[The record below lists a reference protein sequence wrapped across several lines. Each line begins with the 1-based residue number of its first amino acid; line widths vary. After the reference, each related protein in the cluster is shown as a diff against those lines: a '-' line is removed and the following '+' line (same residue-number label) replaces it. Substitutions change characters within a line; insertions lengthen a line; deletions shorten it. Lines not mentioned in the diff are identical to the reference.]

1 MLRLEGLGYTYP
13 SAAAA
18 TLSEVSLRLQPGTL
32 TLLTGPSGCGK
43 STLLRLAAG
52 LSQRH
57 GQGRVT
63 GRALVGAVPVET
75 LAPAERARRLAF
87 VSQEPGDQLLTG
99 SLGDELAFGMESAGF
114 DPAEI
119 NAALSPAL
127 LRVGL
132 PGDPERSTRAL
143 SSGQAQRLVVAAAM
157 VAGAKLL
164 LLDEPLAMLDPAG
177 AAELMR
183 QLRAACDEGAAA
195 LLVEHR
201 LEQCLPFADTLVIL
215 GEDGVVLAQGA
226 ARPLSPALEAVME
239 RLGLDAPELW
249 RLGRLVSP
257 TPVDR
262 LQRRA
267 GRSPPPS
274 PVFTPTGPPA
284 LQAGPLRH
292 RYDRAAPLALDVSS
306 LKLYPGERVALVG
319 GNGAG
324 KSTLLLALR
333 GALPA
338 GPVSTSGRIVHVPQ
352 DPDLSLLCETVAEEL
367 ALGPAEAGLGGELL
381 LARVRRAAEAFGVDG
396 LLHMAPQAL
405 SRGQRQRVAVAAAVA
420 TAPAVLALDEPT
432 AGQDSASLERLM
444 LGLRAFPG
452 ALLFATHDLRLT
464 LRHATRAIVMVDG
477 QIVRDGPPQEALRA
491 LPEPSPLPLPPLAQL
506 CVTLGLPP
514 MEPEALAALVEPRP

>member
-18 TLSEVSLRLQPGTL
+18 TLTDVHLHLKPGAL
-32 TLLTGPSGCGK
+32 TLLTGPSGSGK

-63 GRALVGAVPVET
+63 GRALVDGAEVER

-99 SLGDELAFGMESAGF
+99 TLGDELAFGMESAGVA
-114 DPAEI
+114 PAQI
-119 NAALSPAL
+119 NAALIPAL
-127 LRVGL
+127 ARVGL
-132 PGDPERSTRAL
+132 PTDPERSTRAL
-143 SSGQAQRLVVAAAM
+143 SGGQAQRLVVAAAM

-177 AAELMR
+177 AEALMR
-183 QLRAACDEGAAA
+183 QLRAACDDGAAA

-201 LEQCLPFADTLVIL
+201 LEQCLPYADALVIL
-215 GEDGVVLAQGA
+215 GDDGAVLAQGP
-226 ARPLSPALEAVME
+226 ARPMDAAVAAALE
-239 RLGLDAPELW
+239 RLGIDAPELW
-249 RLGRLVSP
+249 RFERLVHP
-257 TPVDR
+257 TPIAA
-262 LQRRA
+262 LRRRP
-267 GRSPPPS
+267 GLSPPPA

-292 RYDRAAPLALDVSS
+292 RYARGAPLALD
-306 LKLYPGERVALVG
+306 LERLTLHPGERVALVG

-338 GPVSTSGRIVHVPQ
+338 GPVRAQGRIVHVPQ
-352 DPDLSLLCETVAEEL
+352 DPDLSLICETVRDEL
-367 ALGPAEAGLGGELL
+367 ALGPEEAGLQGEALT
-381 LARVRRAAEAFGVDG
+381 ARVRRAAAEFGIEA
-396 LLHMAPQAL
+396 LLDEAPQAL

-420 TAPAVLALDEPT
+420 ADPAVLALDEPT

-464 LRHATRAIVMVDG
+464 LRHATRAIVLHEGRV
-477 QIVRDGPPQEALRA
+477 VRDGPPNLALID

-506 CVTLGLPP
+506 CARLGLPP
-514 MEPEALAALVEPRP
+514 LTPEALAALVEPGP

>member
-13 SAAAA
+13 SATSA
-18 TLSEVSLRLQPGTL
+18 TLTDVNLRLTPGTL

-63 GRALVGAVPVET
+63 GRAVVAGGQVEA

-99 SLGDELAFGMESAGF
+99 TLGDELAFGMESAGF

-119 NAALSPAL
+119 NAALVPAL
-127 LRVGL
+127 LGVGL

-143 SSGQAQRLVVAAAM
+143 SGGQAQRLVVAAAM

-177 AAELMR
+177 AVELMR
-183 QLRAACDEGAAA
+183 QLRAACDAGAAA

-201 LEQCLPFADTLVIL
+201 LEQCLPYADRLVIL

-226 ARPLSPALEAVME
+226 AQPLSPALEAAME
-239 RLGLDAPELW
+239 RLGLDAPQLW
-249 RLGRLVSP
+249 RLGQLVHP
-257 TPVDR
+257 TPVDSLR
-262 LQRRA
+262 RRA
-267 GRSPPPS
+267 GPTPPPT
-274 PVFTPTGPPA
+274 PVLAPSGPPA
-284 LQAGPLRH
+284 LRAGPLRH

-306 LKLYPGERVALVG
+306 LQLYPGERVALVG

-333 GALPA
+333 GALAA
-338 GPVSTSGRIVHVPQ
+338 GPVSAPGRIVHVPQ
-352 DPDLSLLCETVAEEL
+352 DPDLSLVCETVAEEL
-367 ALGPAEAGLGGELL
+367 ALGPAEAGLSGEALM
-381 LARVRRAAEAFGVDG
+381 ARVQRAASDFGVEG

-444 LGLRAFPG
+444 VGLRAFPG

-477 QIVRDGPPQEALRA
+477 KIVRDAPTQEALRD
-491 LPEPSPLPLPPLAQL
+491 LSEPSPLPLPPLAQL
-506 CVTLGLPP
+506 CVRLGLPP
-514 MEPEALAALVEPRP
+514 MEPEALVTFVERGP

>member
-1 MLRLEGLGYTYP
+1 MLRLVRLGYTYP

-18 TLSEVSLRLQPGTL
+18 TLTDVTLRLTPGTL

-57 GQGRVT
+57 GQGRVS
-63 GRALVGAVPVET
+63 GRALVGGVRVEA
-75 LAPAERARRLAF
+75 LSPAERARQLAF

-99 SLGDELAFGMESAGF
+99 TLGDELAFGMESAGF

-119 NAALSPAL
+119 NAALGPAL
-127 LRVGL
+127 SRVGL
-132 PGDPERSTRAL
+132 PVELERSTRAL
-143 SSGQAQRLVVAAAM
+143 SGGQAQRLVVAAAM

-177 AAELMR
+177 AADLMR

-195 LLVEHR
+195 LLIEHR
-201 LEQCLPFADTLVIL
+201 LEQCLPYADTLVIL
-215 GEDGVVLAQGA
+215 GGDGVVLAQGA
-226 ARPLSPALEAVME
+226 ARPLSPELEAAMG

-249 RLGRLVSP
+249 RLAHLVHP
-257 TPVDR
+257 TPIDH
-262 LQRRA
+262 LRRRP
-267 GRSPPPS
+267 GRSPPLA
-274 PVFTPTGPPA
+274 PVFTPAGPPA
-284 LQAGPLRH
+284 LRAGPLRH
-292 RYDRAAPLALDVSS
+292 RYERAAPLALDVSS
-306 LKLYPGERVALVG
+306 LQLFPGERVALVG

-333 GALPA
+333 GAVPA
-338 GPVSTSGRIVHVPQ
+338 GPVSVRGRVVHVPQ

-367 ALGPAEAGLGGELL
+367 ALGPAEAGLRGEALQ
-381 LARVRRAAEAFGVDG
+381 ARVQKAAEDFGVEG
-396 LLHMAPQAL
+396 LLDQAPQAL

-452 ALLFATHDLRLT
+452 ALLFATHDLGLT
-464 LRHATRAIVMVDG
+464 LRHATRTLVMIQG
-477 QIVRDGPPQEALRA
+477 QIVRDGPPQEALQD

-506 CVTLGLPP
+506 CARLGLPP
-514 MEPEALAALVEPRP
+514 MDPQTLAAFVEPKP